1 MGNIGPTS
9 SGSGFFV
16 TNDGMIL
23 TNAHVVADAVKVEV
37 KMPNGN
43 KYEGVVVD
51 IDPVTDLAAVQL
63 IETSNV
69 SFVRKTH
76 YTAHCL
82 STGKPVSSFSL
93 LHVIFWMLVPV
104 GSFCGAVAVEFIHL
118 SSFAFHQALL
128 KFHYHSI
135 LDATQHPKDTAI
147 PKQ

>member
-23 TNAHVVADAVKVEV
+23 TNAHVVADAMKVEV
-37 KMPNGN
+37 KMPDGN

-69 SFVRKTH
+69 SYV
-76 YTAHCL
+76 
-82 STGKPVSSFSL
+82 V
-93 LHVIFWMLVPV
+93 
-104 GSFCGAVAVEFIHL
+104 
-118 SSFAFHQALL
+118 Q
-128 KFHYHSI
+128 
-135 LDATQHPKDTAI
+135 
-147 PKQ
+147 